1 MPPAPPISQPPSETD
16 NNSTPSN
23 SRAENEKTKEPKPSS
38 KPLFVETGLASWY
51 GPPYHNRRSSNGEI
65 YNMNALTAAHLTL
78 PLESVVRVTNLKTG
92 HSVVVRITD
101 RGPFVRGRILDLS
114 KAAAKKA
121 DVWLAGV
128 AMVRMEVLSTP
139 APLNRGGRWSVQ
151 IGAFEKEHAADKL
164 ADHLSRRY
172 ETAKILTFSSPIGDW
187 WVRVRVHN
195 DDRSQAEEIA
205 RDTRTAEGSVFLV
218 RLD

>member
-1 MPPAPPISQPPSETD
+1 
-16 NNSTPSN
+16 
-23 SRAENEKTKEPKPSS
+23 
-38 KPLFVETGLASWY
+38 
-51 GPPYHNRRSSNGEI
+51 
-65 YNMNALTAAHLTL
+65 MNALTAAHLTL
-78 PLESVVRVTNLKTG
+78 PLESIVRVTNLKTG

-139 APLNRGGRWSVQ
+139 APLNHGGRWSVQ

-172 ETAKILTFSSPIGDW
+172 ETAKVLTFNSPIGDW

-195 DDRSQAEEIA
+195 DDRQQAEEVA
-205 RDTRTAEGSVFLV
+205 RDTHTAEGAVFLV